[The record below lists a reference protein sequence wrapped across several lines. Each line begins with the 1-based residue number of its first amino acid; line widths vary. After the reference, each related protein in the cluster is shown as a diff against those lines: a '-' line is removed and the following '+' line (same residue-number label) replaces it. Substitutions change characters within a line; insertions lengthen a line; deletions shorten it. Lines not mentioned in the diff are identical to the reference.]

1 MALKIELKPH
11 ERVMLG
17 DCVVTNH
24 GQRTRLVIEGKVPIL
39 RETDIM
45 TLSAATT
52 PAKRLYLAVQFIYMA
67 KAPHDHYGLY
77 LRVAHEILKH
87 APKAASFIERINDR
101 ILAGDLYK
109 ALKEARKLVRYETD
123 HPELTHAAETYARVA
138 AATASPRE
146 LEASL
151 LLKAAARLQAVHD
164 SWRDKPTG
172 LNDAVLYNRRLWTV
186 FIDAVNRDD
195 NKLPAAVRR
204 NLLRLGLYI
213 MGETYSLMTEP
224 KPEHLQS
231 IIKINRGIAAGLRG
245 GA

>member
-1 MALKIELKPH
+1 VALKIELKPN

-67 KAPHDHYGLY
+67 KAPQDHHALY
-77 LRVAHEILKH
+77 LRLAHEMLKY
-87 APKAASFIERINDR
+87 APKAASFIERINNR
-101 ILAGDLYK
+101 LLTGDVYK
-109 ALKEARKLVRYETD
+109 ALKEARKLVAYETQ
-123 HPELTHAAETYARVA
+123 HPELANAAEAYAKVA
-138 AATASPRE
+138 TKTASPRE

-151 LLKAAARLQAVHD
+151 LLTAAAKLQAVHD
-164 SWRDKPTG
+164 SWRDTPNG
-172 LNDAVLYNRRLWTV
+172 LDDAVLYNRRLWMV

-195 NKLPAAVRR
+195 NKLPVAVRR
-204 NLLRLGLYI
+204 NLLRLGIYI
-213 MGETYSLMTEP
+213 MGESYSLMTEP

-231 IIKINRGIAAGLRG
+231 IISINRGIAAGLRG
-245 GA
+245 NA